1 MGVPSKWTTI
11 SVALHQSA
19 HSPKCFINNEWHDAV
34 SKRSFPTINPAAGEV
49 ICQVAEADKVD
60 VDEVVKAARE
70 DRGLLLSWLADAIGR
85 DTAYLVELKTL
96 DNGKPY
102 FVSYSVDVPMV
113 VKCLRL
119 SARLPPASGMI
130 FCLIVL
136 TEFEPVD
143 Y

>member
-11 SVALHQSA
+11 SAALHQSGFYGRLPPSPFQA

-34 SKRSFPTINPAAGEV
+34 NNRSFPTINPATGEV

-60 VDEVVKAARE
+60 VDKAVKAARE

-85 DTAYLVELKTL
+85 DTAYLAELKTL

-102 FVSYSVDVPMV
+102 VVSYSVDVPMV

-119 SARLPPASGMI
+119 SARLPP
-130 FCLIVL
+130 
-136 TEFEPVD
+136 FELVD